1 MQKTFNAFEK
11 ATVKNSAKA
20 VAHYQAKNE
29 TIDKKIKEL
38 EAEKEMNNAYIEQY
52 SKPVRELT
60 GGYEPLELCEKVS
73 RGSQNDWVFKYP
85 DTIVPIAQ
93 EGTNV
98 DEEKEEKKEE
108 KEEKSPML
116 DIQPS
121 EYYTPD
127 TDTSMFDDKQPS
139 VEDPFAEESEDFP
152 TQEDD
157 DRFNPDEF

>member
-52 SKPVRELT
+52 SAPVRELT
-60 GGYEPLELCEKVS
+60 GGYDPLELCEKVS

-85 DTIVPIAQ
+85 TTIVPPVQ
-93 EGTNV
+93 TEVGT
-98 DEEKEEKKEE
+98 KEKKEE
-108 KEEKSPML
+108 EEKGEKEEQASTVENSVEEETPMFG
-116 DIQPS
+116 DEQPS
-121 EYYTPD
+121 A
-127 TDTSMFDDKQPS
+127 
-139 VEDPFAEESEDFP
+139 EDSFEEEQEDFP
-152 TQEDD
+152 AQEDD
-157 DRFNPDEF
+157 DKFNSDEF

>member
-60 GGYEPLELCEKVS
+60 GGYDPLELCEKVS

-85 DTIVPIAQ
+85 DTIVPTVQAK
-93 EGTNV
+93 T
-98 DEEKEEKKEE
+98 EEKKEE
-108 KEEKSPML
+108 GVEEEKEEQVSMV
-116 DIQPS
+116 DIQPN
-121 EYYTPD
+121 EDEAT
-127 TDTSMFDDKQPS
+127 MFENEQPS
-139 VEDPFAEESEDFP
+139 VEDPFAETQEDFP
-152 TQEDD
+152 AQEDD

>member
-29 TIDKKIKEL
+29 TIDKKIKDL

-85 DTIVPIAQ
+85 DTIVPTVQAK
-93 EGTNV
+93 T
-98 DEEKEEKKEE
+98 EEKKEE
-108 KEEKSPML
+108 RGEEEKEEQVSMV
-116 DIQPS
+116 DIQPN
-121 EYYTPD
+121 EDET
-127 TDTSMFDDKQPS
+127 TMFEDDQSS
-139 VEDPFAEESEDFP
+139 VEDPFAEEQEDFP
-152 TQEDD
+152 AQEDD

>member
-85 DTIVPIAQ
+85 DTIVPTVQAK
-93 EGTNV
+93 T
-98 DEEKEEKKEE
+98 EEKKEE
-108 KEEKSPML
+108 GEEEEKEEQVSMV
-116 DIQPS
+116 DIQPN
-121 EYYTPD
+121 EDET
-127 TDTSMFDDKQPS
+127 TMFENEQPS
-139 VEDPFAEESEDFP
+139 VEDPFAETQEDFP
-152 TQEDD
+152 AQEDD

>member
-29 TIDKKIKEL
+29 TINKKIKDL

-60 GGYEPLELCEKVS
+60 GGYDPLELCEKVS

-85 DTIVPIAQ
+85 DTIIPIAQ
-93 EGTNV
+93 EGTKV
-98 DEEKEEKKEE
+98 DEEKEGEKEE

-121 EYYTPD
+121 EYCIPD
-127 TDTSMFDDKQPS
+127 TDTPMFGDGQSS
-139 VEDPFAEESEDFP
+139 VEDPFVEEPEDFP
-152 TQEDD
+152 AQEDD

>member
-29 TIDKKIKEL
+29 TIDKKIKDL

-52 SKPVRELT
+52 SKPV
-60 GGYEPLELCEKVS
+60 LELCEKVS

-85 DTIVPIAQ
+85 DTIVPPVQTETKI
-93 EGTNV
+93 
-98 DEEKEEKKEE
+98 EEKKEE
-108 KEEKSPML
+108 GGEEEKEEQVSMVGVQSSEDDVPGAPMFESG
-116 DIQPS
+116 QS
-121 EYYTPD
+121 
-127 TDTSMFDDKQPS
+127 S
-139 VEDPFAEESEDFP
+139 VEDPFAEEPEDFP
-152 TQEDD
+152 AQEDD

>member
-20 VAHYQAKNE
+20 VAHYQVKNE

-85 DTIVPIAQ
+85 ATIIPPVQ
-93 EGTNV
+93 VKT
-98 DEEKEEKKEE
+98 EEKKEE
-108 KEEKSPML
+108 GGGEEKEEQVSTVEN
-116 DIQPS
+116 Q
-121 EYYTPD
+121 EEAHA
-127 TDTSMFDDKQPS
+127 SMPEEVFDDGQSS
-139 VEDPFAEESEDFP
+139 VEDPFVEEPEDFP
-152 TQEDD
+152 AQEDD

>member
-29 TIDKKIKEL
+29 TIDKKIKDL

-85 DTIVPIAQ
+85 DTIVPTVQAK
-93 EGTNV
+93 T
-98 DEEKEEKKEE
+98 EEKKEEEEKEE

-116 DIQPS
+116 DIQPG
-121 EYYTPD
+121 EYYIPD
-127 TDTSMFDDKQPS
+127 TDTPMFKNEQPS
-139 VEDPFAEESEDFP
+139 VEDPFAEEQKEFSV
-152 TQEDD
+152 QEED

>member
-38 EAEKEMNNAYIEQY
+38 EAEKEMNSAYIEQY

-85 DTIVPIAQ
+85 DTIVPTVQAK
-93 EGTNV
+93 T
-98 DEEKEEKKEE
+98 EEKEEEEKKEE
-108 KEEKSPML
+108 KVSTVDVQPGEDDIPDAPMFENE
-116 DIQPS
+116 QA
-121 EYYTPD
+121 
-127 TDTSMFDDKQPS
+127 S
-139 VEDPFAEESEDFP
+139 VEDPFAEEPEDFP
-152 TQEDD
+152 AQEDD

>member
-85 DTIVPIAQ
+85 DTIVPTVQAKI
-93 EGTNV
+93 
-98 DEEKEEKKEE
+98 EEKKEE
-108 KEEKSPML
+108 GGEEEKEEQVSMV
-116 DIQPS
+116 DIQPN
-121 EYYTPD
+121 EDET
-127 TDTSMFDDKQPS
+127 TMFENEQPS
-139 VEDPFAEESEDFP
+139 VEDPFTETQEDFP
-152 TQEDD
+152 VQEDD

>member
-29 TIDKKIKEL
+29 TIDKKIKDL

-52 SKPVRELT
+52 SAPVRELT
-60 GGYEPLELCEKVS
+60 GGYDPLELCEKVS

-85 DTIVPIAQ
+85 TTIIPPVQTETKI
-93 EGTNV
+93 EEKKEE
-98 DEEKEEKKEE
+98 EEKEEKEE
-108 KEEKSPML
+108 RVSMVGV
-116 DIQPS
+116 QPS
-121 EYYTPD
+121 EDDVPD
-127 TDTSMFDDKQPS
+127 ALMFEKGQSS
-139 VEDPFAEESEDFP
+139 VEDPFAEEPEDF
-152 TQEDD
+152 TAQEDD

>member
-29 TIDKKIKEL
+29 TINKKIKEL
-38 EAEKEMNNAYIEQY
+38 ETEKEMNNAYIEQY

-98 DEEKEEKKEE
+98 DEEKEGKKEE
-108 KEEKSPML
+108 KEELVSTVEN
-116 DIQPS
+116 Q
-121 EYYTPD
+121 EEAHV
-127 TDTSMFDDKQPS
+127 SMPEEVFDAGQSS
-139 VEDPFAEESEDFP
+139 VEDPFAETQEDFLA
-152 TQEDD
+152 QEDD

>member
-29 TIDKKIKEL
+29 TIDKKIKDL

-52 SKPVRELT
+52 SVPVRELT
-60 GGYEPLELCEKVS
+60 GGYDPLDLCEKVS

-85 DTIVPIAQ
+85 TTIIPPVQTETKI
-93 EGTNV
+93 EEKKEE
-98 DEEKEEKKEE
+98 EEKEEKE
-108 KEEKSPML
+108 KQVSMVGV
-116 DIQPS
+116 QPS
-121 EYYTPD
+121 EDDVPD
-127 TDTSMFDDKQPS
+127 VPMFENRQSS
-139 VEDPFAEESEDFP
+139 VEDPFAEE
-152 TQEDD
+152 QEEFSVQEED

>member
-52 SKPVRELT
+52 SAPVRELT
-60 GGYEPLELCEKVS
+60 GGYDPLELCEKVS

-85 DTIVPIAQ
+85 TTIIPPVQTETKI
-93 EGTNV
+93 EEKKEE
-98 DEEKEEKKEE
+98 EEKEEKEE
-108 KEEKSPML
+108 QVSMVG
-116 DIQPS
+116 IQPS
-121 EYYTPD
+121 EDNVPD
-127 TDTSMFDDKQPS
+127 APMFENGQS
-139 VEDPFAEESEDFP
+139 FVEDPFAEESEDFP

>member
-20 VAHYQAKNE
+20 VAHYQAKND
-29 TIDKKIKEL
+29 TIDKKIKDL

-60 GGYEPLELCEKVS
+60 GGYDPLELCEKVY

-85 DTIVPIAQ
+85 DTIVPPVQ
-93 EGTNV
+93 TEVGRG
-98 DEEKEEKKEE
+98 DKKEEREKEEQV
-108 KEEKSPML
+108 SMV
-116 DIQPS
+116 DIQPN
-121 EYYTPD
+121 EDET
-127 TDTSMFDDKQPS
+127 TMFENEQPS
-139 VEDPFAEESEDFP
+139 VEDPFAETQEDFSA
-152 TQEDD
+152 QEDD

>member
-85 DTIVPIAQ
+85 DTIVPIVQAK
-93 EGTNV
+93 T
-98 DEEKEEKKEE
+98 EEKKEE
-108 KEEKSPML
+108 GEGEEKAYTVGTQPGRDDVPDAPMFENEQL
-116 DIQPS
+116 
-121 EYYTPD
+121 
-127 TDTSMFDDKQPS
+127 S
-139 VEDPFAEESEDFP
+139 VEDPFAEEPEDFP
-152 TQEDD
+152 AQEDD

>member
-85 DTIVPIAQ
+85 DTIVPPVQTEVEI
-93 EGTNV
+93 G
-98 DEEKEEKKEE
+98 DKKEEREKEE
-108 KEEKSPML
+108 KEELASTVEN
-116 DIQPS
+116 Q
-121 EYYTPD
+121 EEAHV
-127 TDTSMFDDKQPS
+127 SMPEEVFDDRQSS

-152 TQEDD
+152 AQEDD

>member
-29 TIDKKIKEL
+29 AIYKKIKDL

-52 SKPVRELT
+52 SVPVRELT
-60 GGYEPLELCEKVS
+60 GGYNPLELCEKVS

-85 DTIVPIAQ
+85 TTIVPPVQA
-93 EGTNV
+93 EAET
-98 DEEKEEKKEE
+98 EEKKEE
-108 KEEKSPML
+108 GEKEEKEEQASTVENSIEEETPML
-116 DIQPS
+116 EGEQL
-121 EYYTPD
+121 
-127 TDTSMFDDKQPS
+127 FG
-139 VEDPFAEESEDFP
+139 EDPFAEEQEEFP
-152 TQEDD
+152 AQEDE

>member
-85 DTIVPIAQ
+85 DTIVPTVQAKTEENKE
-93 EGTNV
+93 EGGE
-98 DEEKEEKKEE
+98 EEKEEQV
-108 KEEKSPML
+108 SMVGV
-116 DIQPS
+116 QPS
-121 EYYTPD
+121 EDDVPD
-127 TDTSMFDDKQPS
+127 APMFENGQSS
-139 VEDPFAEESEDFP
+139 VEDPFAEEPEDFP
-152 TQEDD
+152 AQEDD
-157 DRFNPDEF
+157 DRFNLDEF

>member
-29 TIDKKIKEL
+29 TIGKKIKEL
-38 EAEKEMNNAYIEQY
+38 EAEKALNNAYIEQY
-52 SKPVRELT
+52 SEPVRELT

-85 DTIVPIAQ
+85 DTIVPIIQAK
-93 EGTNV
+93 T
-98 DEEKEEKKEE
+98 EEKKEE
-108 KEEKSPML
+108 GGEEEKEEQVSMVGVQSGKDDVPDAPMFE
-116 DIQPS
+116 D
-121 EYYTPD
+121 E
-127 TDTSMFDDKQPS
+127 QPS
-139 VEDPFAEESEDFP
+139 VEDPFTEEPEDFP
-152 TQEDD
+152 AQEDD

>member
-52 SKPVRELT
+52 SAPVRELT
-60 GGYEPLELCEKVS
+60 GGYDPLELCEKVS

-85 DTIVPIAQ
+85 ATIVPPVTTDELIK
-93 EGTNV
+93 E
-98 DEEKEEKKEE
+98 DEEKEREEKKEE
-108 KEEKSPML
+108 KEEQASTVN
-116 DIQPS
+116 IQPS
-121 EYYTPD
+121 EDETP
-127 TDTSMFDDKQPS
+127 MFEDEQPFI
-139 VEDPFAEESEDFP
+139 EDPFAEEQEEFP

>member
-20 VAHYQAKNE
+20 VAHYQAKND

-52 SKPVRELT
+52 SAPVRELT
-60 GGYEPLELCEKVS
+60 GGYDPLELCEKVS

-85 DTIVPIAQ
+85 TTIVPPVQ
-93 EGTNV
+93 SEVET
-98 DEEKEEKKEE
+98 EERKEEEKKEE
-108 KEEKSPML
+108 KEEHTSTVENSVEKETPMFE
-116 DIQPS
+116 D
-121 EYYTPD
+121 E
-127 TDTSMFDDKQPS
+127 QPS
-139 VEDPFAEESEDFP
+139 VEDPFAEEPEDFP
-152 TQEDD
+152 AQEEE

>member
-20 VAHYQAKNE
+20 VAHYQANNE
-29 TIDKKIKEL
+29 TIDKKIKKL

-85 DTIVPIAQ
+85 TTIIPPVQTETKI
-93 EGTNV
+93 
-98 DEEKEEKKEE
+98 EEKKEE
-108 KEEKSPML
+108 GEEEEKEEQVSMVGVQPGEDDVPDAPMFES
-116 DIQPS
+116 DQS
-121 EYYTPD
+121 
-127 TDTSMFDDKQPS
+127 S

-152 TQEDD
+152 AQEDD

>member
-93 EGTNV
+93 EGTKV
-98 DEEKEEKKEE
+98 DEEKEGKKEKEPEKEKQEKK
-108 KEEKSPML
+108 
-116 DIQPS
+116 
-121 EYYTPD
+121 
-127 TDTSMFDDKQPS
+127 
-139 VEDPFAEESEDFP
+139 
-152 TQEDD
+152 
-157 DRFNPDEF
+157 N

>member
-98 DEEKEEKKEE
+98 DEEKEGKKEE

-139 VEDPFAEESEDFP
+139 VEDPFAEEQEEFP
-152 TQEDD
+152 IQEDD

>member
-38 EAEKEMNNAYIEQY
+38 EAEKEMNNVYIEQY

-85 DTIVPIAQ
+85 DTIVPTVQAK
-93 EGTNV
+93 T
-98 DEEKEEKKEE
+98 EEKKEE
-108 KEEKSPML
+108 GGEEEKEEQVSMVGV
-116 DIQPS
+116 QPS
-121 EYYTPD
+121 EDDVPD
-127 TDTSMFDDKQPS
+127 APMFEDKQPS
-139 VEDPFAEESEDFP
+139 VEDPFAEEPEDFP
-152 TQEDD
+152 AQEDD

>member
-1 MQKTFNAFEK
+1 
-11 ATVKNSAKA
+11 
-20 VAHYQAKNE
+20 
-29 TIDKKIKEL
+29 
-38 EAEKEMNNAYIEQY
+38 
-52 SKPVRELT
+52 
-60 GGYEPLELCEKVS
+60 
-73 RGSQNDWVFKYP
+73 
-85 DTIVPIAQ
+85 
-93 EGTNV
+93 
-98 DEEKEEKKEE
+98 
-108 KEEKSPML
+108 ML

>member
-38 EAEKEMNNAYIEQY
+38 EAEKDMNNAYIEQY
-52 SKPVRELT
+52 SAPVRELT
-60 GGYEPLELCEKVS
+60 GGYDPLELCERVS

-85 DTIVPIAQ
+85 ATIVPPVQAGV
-93 EGTNV
+93 ETEEKRE
-98 DEEKEEKKEE
+98 EEKEEQVPTVENQDGGTIAMPEDVFGEE
-108 KEEKSPML
+108 Q
-116 DIQPS
+116 QP
-121 EYYTPD
+121 
-127 TDTSMFDDKQPS
+127 
-139 VEDPFAEESEDFP
+139 VEDPFAEEPKEFP
-152 TQEDD
+152 AQEED

>member
-52 SKPVRELT
+52 SAPVRELT
-60 GGYEPLELCEKVS
+60 GGYDPLELCEKVS

-85 DTIVPIAQ
+85 TTIVPPVQ
-93 EGTNV
+93 EEVET
-98 DEEKEEKKEE
+98 EEKREEEKKEE
-108 KEEKSPML
+108 KEEQASTVENSVEEETPMFE
-116 DIQPS
+116 D
-121 EYYTPD
+121 E
-127 TDTSMFDDKQPS
+127 QPS
-139 VEDPFAEESEDFP
+139 VEDPFEEEQEEFP
-152 TQEDD
+152 TQEED

>member
-1 MQKTFNAFEK
+1 MQKIFNAFEK

-38 EAEKEMNNAYIEQY
+38 EADKEMNNAYIEQY
-52 SKPVRELT
+52 SVPVRELT

-85 DTIVPIAQ
+85 ATIVPLVTTA
-93 EGTNV
+93 EFMKE
-98 DEEKEEKKEE
+98 DEEKEREEKKEE
-108 KEEKSPML
+108 KEKQTSMV
-116 DIQPS
+116 DIQPN
-121 EYYTPD
+121 EDET
-127 TDTSMFDDKQPS
+127 TMFEDEQPS
-139 VEDPFAEESEDFP
+139 VEDPFAEEPEDFP
-152 TQEDD
+152 AQEDD

>member
-38 EAEKEMNNAYIEQY
+38 EAEKEMNNVYIEQY

-85 DTIVPIAQ
+85 DTIVPTVQAK
-93 EGTNV
+93 T
-98 DEEKEEKKEE
+98 EEKKEE
-108 KEEKSPML
+108 GGEEEKEEQVSMVGV
-116 DIQPS
+116 QPS
-121 EYYTPD
+121 EDDVPD
-127 TDTSMFDDKQPS
+127 APTLENGQSS
-139 VEDPFAEESEDFP
+139 VEDPFAEEPEDFP
-152 TQEDD
+152 AQEDD

>member
-52 SKPVRELT
+52 SVPVRELT
-60 GGYEPLELCEKVS
+60 GGYDPLELCEKVS

-85 DTIVPIAQ
+85 ATIVPPVTTAELIK
-93 EGTNV
+93 E
-98 DEEKEEKKEE
+98 DEEKEREEKKEE
-108 KEEKSPML
+108 KEEHTSTIENSVEDTTPMFE
-116 DIQPS
+116 DEQS
-121 EYYTPD
+121 
-127 TDTSMFDDKQPS
+127 S
-139 VEDPFAEESEDFP
+139 VEDPFAETQEDFP
-152 TQEDD
+152 AQEED

>member
-38 EAEKEMNNAYIEQY
+38 EAEKETNNAYIEQY
-52 SKPVRELT
+52 SAPVRELT
-60 GGYEPLELCEKVS
+60 GGYDPLELCEKVS

-85 DTIVPIAQ
+85 DTIVPPVQ
-93 EGTNV
+93 VEVET
-98 DEEKEEKKEE
+98 EEKKEE
-108 KEEKSPML
+108 GEKEEKEEQASTAENQEEARVAMPE
-116 DIQPS
+116 DVFGD
-121 EYYTPD
+121 E
-127 TDTSMFDDKQPS
+127 QPS
-139 VEDPFAEESEDFP
+139 VEDPFAEEQEEFP
-152 TQEDD
+152 AQEDD

>member
-29 TIDKKIKEL
+29 TLDKKIKEL

-52 SKPVRELT
+52 SAPVRELT
-60 GGYEPLELCEKVS
+60 GGYNPLELCEKVS

-85 DTIVPIAQ
+85 TTIIPPVQA
-93 EGTNV
+93 EVET
-98 DEEKEEKKEE
+98 EEKKGEGEKEE
-108 KEEKSPML
+108 KEEPASTTENSIEEETPML
-116 DIQPS
+116 EDEQP
-121 EYYTPD
+121 
-127 TDTSMFDDKQPS
+127 FG
-139 VEDPFAEESEDFP
+139 EDPFADEQGEFPAQEE
-152 TQEDD
+152 D